1 VLCIVAFLFLATG
14 ALAPVGGSSSTSS
27 SSDSEQAVALGS
39 TEDPADYYEREV
51 ASHNPGY
58 FEKTL
63 LVFEKCAA
71 VKGNLQGT
79 CTTAAQ
85 QSKKEAVRP
94 SPR

>member
-1 VLCIVAFLFLATG
+1 
-14 ALAPVGGSSSTSS
+14 
-27 SSDSEQAVALGS
+27 
-39 TEDPADYYEREV
+39 
-51 ASHNPGY
+51 
-58 FEKTL
+58 L

-85 QSKKEAVRP
+85 QSKKEAARP